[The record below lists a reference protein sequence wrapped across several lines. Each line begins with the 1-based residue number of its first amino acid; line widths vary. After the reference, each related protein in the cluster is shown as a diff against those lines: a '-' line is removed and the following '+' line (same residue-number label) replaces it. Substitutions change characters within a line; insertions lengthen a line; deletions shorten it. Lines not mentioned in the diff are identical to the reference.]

1 MCIRDRHYSVAPDI
15 FKEKMY
21 VYNEPLNLNAE
32 TIVADRALG
41 KKIKT
46 LRRQK
51 GFRLQQLAEMIGS
64 GKSYIWEIEN
74 RGLKRPSAEKLA
86 LIANALDVTTD
97 FLINNEQSEL
107 SGDENKE
114 IFYRKLGRLK
124 QDDQDKI
131 MDMIEAWGKKK

>member
-1 MCIRDRHYSVAPDI
+1 MA
-15 FKEKMY
+15 
-21 VYNEPLNLNAE
+21 NL
-32 TIVADRALG
+32 ALG

-46 LRRQK
+46 LRK
-51 GFRLQQLAEMIGS
+51 EKDYTLQQLAEMIGS

-97 FLINNEQSEL
+97 FLINNEQAEL
-107 SGDENKE
+107 SGDEDKE

-124 QDDQDKI
+124 KDDRDKI

>member
-1 MCIRDRHYSVAPDI
+1 MA
-15 FKEKMY
+15 
-21 VYNEPLNLNAE
+21 NL
-32 TIVADRALG
+32 ALG

-46 LRRQK
+46 LRKEK
-51 GFRLQQLAEMIGS
+51 GYTLQQLAEIIGS

-97 FLINNEQSEL
+97 FLINNEQAEL
-107 SGDENKE
+107 SGDEDKE

-124 QDDQDKI
+124 KDDQDKI

>member
-1 MCIRDRHYSVAPDI
+1 M
-15 FKEKMY
+15 
-21 VYNEPLNLNAE
+21 
-32 TIVADRALG
+32 
-41 KKIKT
+41 
-46 LRRQK
+46 
-51 GFRLQQLAEMIGS
+51 
-64 GKSYIWEIEN
+64 
-74 RGLKRPSAEKLA
+74 KRPSAEKLA

>member
-1 MCIRDRHYSVAPDI
+1 MGSEMCIRDS
-15 FKEKMY
+15 
-21 VYNEPLNLNAE
+21 
-32 TIVADRALG
+32 G

-46 LRRQK
+46 LRKKK
-51 GFRLQQLAEMIGS
+51 GFTLQQLAEMIGS

>member
-1 MCIRDRHYSVAPDI
+1 MCIRDSHYSVASDI

-21 VYNEPLNLNAE
+21 VYNEPLNLNEE
-32 TIVADRALG
+32 TTVADLALG

-46 LRRQK
+46 LRKEK
-51 GFRLQQLAEMIGS
+51 GYTLQELAELIGS

-97 FLINNEQSEL
+97 FLINSEQTALSE
-107 SGDENKE
+107 DEDKE
-114 IFYRKLGRLK
+114 ILYRKMGRLTK
-124 QDDQDKI
+124 DDQDKI